1 MPRLGERVLKVR
13 SKNAGPF
20 WVTVD
25 VFCGTPDVFEQVRNE
40 LRTEAVA
47 ALFQQPSQLMKRFDI
62 ADLNVIK
69 FSFPRPVVQVTIGR
83 AVQGLIIG
91 LETHAQQASPLASAG
106 HTVAS
111 EQRRRRAV
119 RGPDSGLRSARR

>member
-1 MPRLGERVLKVR
+1 MRRLSDRVLKVR

-25 VFCGTPDVFEQVRNE
+25 VFCGTSDVFEQVRQE

-47 ALFQQPSQLMKRFDI
+47 VLFQQPSQLIKRFDI

-69 FSFPRPVVQVTIGR
+69 FSFPRPVAQGARTDRDMHGAQWAILLAEFQVG
-83 AVQGLIIG
+83 
-91 LETHAQQASPLASAG
+91 S
-106 HTVAS
+106 
-111 EQRRRRAV
+111 
-119 RGPDSGLRSARR
+119 